1 MPLAIQVRETDVAM
15 DSGTDVPAA
24 ARELARY
31 LRMHPNACDMAD
43 GIRRWWFTEPDVV
56 TEDELDEA
64 LNWMQ
69 LQGLIE
75 EVRAADGRIRFRRI
89 CSDTQLDLLLS
100 DDQPGHP

>member
-1 MPLAIQVRETDVAM
+1 M

-24 ARELARY
+24 ARDLARY
-31 LRMHPNACDMAD
+31 LRDHPNASDMAD

-75 EVRAADGRIRFRRI
+75 GTLAADGRLRYRRV
-89 CSDTQLDLLLS
+89 CSDAQLDLVLS
-100 DDQPGHP
+100 GQSWRP